1 MSQTL
6 VPSYNGFIGSTK
18 DAVLVIQGVLSKEF
32 PLVERRPLDRE
43 RKYLIKLGLVFVF
56 IEERLGIKRW
66 TDGIAWSASR
76 ILGRFLV
83 YRELDH
89 ATLNEKDD
97 KRKRRKHSDTNLL
110 ASRESLL
117 EYTTQTSHSSSSHHA
132 YSTPGSTPYMS
143 SYSPGQAITSQT
155 RNVYKDRVL
164 IKKTLSVTTTTRD
177 VHIDSKEEK
186 QTIHLI
192 LYYLA
197 HDVLLGKLIRPSQ
210 LNLRHMPVAQLLWD
224 SVKRLSLGGKIPAE
238 DEAYYFLDLNY
249 QLQNMS
255 VLVTQKESMRVLQ
268 SHALSKLPYVLPVP
282 YQGPA
287 PPLAFQ
293 QDYVPQMLQPVTSLP
308 FRQGQHP
315 NEAKKEYD
323 DSSFSAP
330 FNSHSTTYPSHTYH
344 SQYDHQDLASHFPQ
358 TLTLSQ
364 PGVQILLALQ
374 NSLHALGHQLL
385 LLLLLGQGMLF
396 AAGHDY
402 STDSLQ
408 GFPFTTMPYQIF
420 SNYPPPVIGSDQY
433 VSGGGGGG
441 VGNSSSFSGYSSAP
455 AHTGTEQLGHSHLQ
469 PHTGGSASSISSGPG
484 TLTSTTTSA
493 TTETSRSFPLYNST
507 YQPSYQYSTSLTRPA
522 AQTAQSVPNI
532 TSQELPE
539 EQFGYNP

>member
-89 ATLNEKDD
+89 ATLNEKED
-97 KRKRRKHSDTNLL
+97 KRKRRKHSDCILL
-110 ASRESLL
+110 TSRESLL
-117 EYTTQTSHSSSSHHA
+117 DYTAQASHSSTSHHA
-132 YSTPGSTPYMS
+132 YSTPGSTPYMN
-143 SYSPGQAITSQT
+143 SYSTGLVVASQS

-177 VHIDSKEEK
+177 VHFDSKDEK

-255 VLVTQKESMRVLQ
+255 VLVTQKETMRMLQ
-268 SHALSKLPYVLPVP
+268 SHPLSKLPYVLPVP

-293 QDYVPQMLQPVTSLP
+293 QDYVPQMLQPVTALP

-330 FNSHSTTYPSHTYH
+330 FNSHSTTYPSHAYH
-344 SQYDHQDLASHFPQ
+344 SQYDHQDLAPHFPQ
-358 TLTLSQ
+358 ALTLSQ
-364 PGVQILLALQ
+364 PGLLLLLALQ
-374 NSLHALGHQLL
+374 NPPQPLGHQLL
-385 LLLLLGQGMLF
+385 LLLGQGILF
-396 AAGHDY
+396 AGGHEY

-420 SNYPPPVIGSDQY
+420 SNYPPPVIGPEQY
-433 VSGGGGGG
+433 VSGSGSGG
-441 VGNSSSFSGYSSAP
+441 VGSSSFPGYSSAP
-455 AHTGTEQLGHSHLQ
+455 GPTGTEQPGHSHLQ
-469 PHTGGSASSISSGPG
+469 PHAGGSASSISSGPG

-507 YQPSYQYSTSLTRPA
+507 YQSSYQYSTPLTRPA
-522 AQTAQSVPNI
+522 AQTSQSVPNI

-539 EQFGYNP
+539 EQFSYNP